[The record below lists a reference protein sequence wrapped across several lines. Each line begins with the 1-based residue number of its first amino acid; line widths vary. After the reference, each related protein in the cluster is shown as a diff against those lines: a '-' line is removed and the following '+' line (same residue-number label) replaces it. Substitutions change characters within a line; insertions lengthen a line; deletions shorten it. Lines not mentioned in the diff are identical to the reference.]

1 MFSIVELAKE
11 ILQIFLGD
19 AFFLTSEVALEILE
33 STMSNDIKYNG
44 VYRELLTSFRL
55 SLRKTAVRFKF
66 LSFMDGRCIPKKL
79 REPESLFILKIRN
92 KAI

>member
-1 MFSIVELAKE
+1 
-11 ILQIFLGD
+11 
-19 AFFLTSEVALEILE
+19 
-33 STMSNDIKYNG
+33 MSNDIKYNG

-79 REPESLFILKIRN
+79 REPESLLF
-92 KAI
+92 